1 MKTLIVIDMQNDF
14 VTGAL
19 GSKEDEDHFGFTYE
33 ALDRYIR
40 TGEIDDEEVKTR
52 IDTLHQKNLFKLQLM
67 PKFHYECE

>member
-1 MKTLIVIDMQNDF
+1 MKTLIVIDMQND
-14 VTGAL
+14 
-19 GSKEDEDHFGFTYE
+19 E